1 MSMSRLSTTMERKDC
16 AIPDTYPSTSEGKPF
31 LNNVLL
37 VDCMLRGNIYV
48 KTRVFKDNFG
58 K

>member
-1 MSMSRLSTTMERKDC
+1 MPRLSTTMERKDC
-16 AIPDTYPSTSEGKPF
+16 AIPDTCPF
-31 LNNVLL
+31 NVGRQVILKQCTTCGL
-37 VDCMLRGNIYV
+37 YAEGNIYV

>member
-1 MSMSRLSTTMERKDC
+1 MSLLSTTGERKDC
-16 AIPDTYPSTSEGKPF
+16 AIPDTCPFNVGRQAILKQCITCGLYAEG
-31 LNNVLL
+31 NS
-37 VDCMLRGNIYV
+37 YV